1 MQWVQHL
8 HLHLYSHLFFLSYA
22 HQLTLCMLAS
32 RNHAGVVIL
41 GLLSSSHVFSLPLS
55 GLNWR
60 SLFPPRGSGPSF
72 PNMAAPFT
80 GSAHTP
86 LPGSGTDTFRPLLE
100 ISNIFVLILS
110 CLTYVVL
117 HQQDHPLYCIII
129 LTILKNG
136 PITPF
141 WAKDKTYL
149 TTLSSLTLETF
160 LHAFSLFLPTQGW
173 EWGTK
178 LGQVL
183 PYPLSPAW
191 GHGTRERQYMGLLLY
206 LHAGFTPPPHLFTGW
221 HGTIYLVRSSVHAN
235 AKVRM
240 WDMGQPLQTTLVWNG
255 SAILLQLSLHY
266 IMHCEKNLCIF
277 LVYRWKYWITN
288 ESLFYLDEVELFHI
302 QISMRTGKSV
312 QCLFISHRLQIFCI
326 FN

>member
-1 MQWVQHL
+1 
-8 HLHLYSHLFFLSYA
+8 
-22 HQLTLCMLAS
+22 
-32 RNHAGVVIL
+32 
-41 GLLSSSHVFSLPLS
+41 LSSSHVFSLPLS

-110 CLTYVVL
+110 CLTDVVL
-117 HQQDHPLYCIII
+117 HQQDHPLYYIII

-221 HGTIYLVRSSVHAN
+221 HGTVYLVRSSVHAN

-240 WDMGQPLQTTLVWNG
+240 WDMGQPLQTTLVWKWQYNT
-255 SAILLQLSLHY
+255 SPAFITLY
-266 IMHCEKNLCIF
+266 ILCIVKRTFAYF
-277 LVYRWKYWITN
+277 LSIDGSTESPMKVYFTWMKWNFSIFRFPWGQGKVFNAYSYHTDLRFSASLTN
-288 ESLFYLDEVELFHI
+288 Y
-302 QISMRTGKSV
+302 
-312 QCLFISHRLQIFCI
+312 
-326 FN
+326 